1 MLVSLKW
8 LRDYVSLPAALDID
22 DLAHRLTMASAEV
35 DGIHRVGGEWDRA
48 LVVVGHVLEVAP
60 HPNADRLRL
69 ATVDFGGAA
78 PQQVVCGAPNLAQG
92 QHIAFAREGAKVIDG
107 HSGKPSV
114 LKKGVI
120 RGVESAGM
128 VLSEM
133 ELGLSQNHEG
143 IIVLPADAPVGT
155 PVVDYLGDVVLD
167 VHVWPNRADMM
178 SMTGVAREV
187 AAIVGG
193 TLSMPDAQTVTRGS
207 GSSGGAASDAVSVR
221 IDDPA
226 LCARYIATVIEG
238 VTVGPSPEWMQARLR
253 AAGMRPIN
261 NVVDV
266 TNYVILELGQPLHAF
281 DLDRVSPTGKAEIGV
296 RTAKP
301 GETLRTLDGVDRV
314 LTPDTLLVTDTNG
327 PIALA
332 GVMGGE
338 ATEVTAGTKRIL
350 LESARF
356 DPVSIRRTGTRLALR
371 SEASARFE
379 RGLSPELALAASQRA
394 TQLLVEVAGG
404 TARVGRV
411 DAYPAPYVAPEVS
424 ITRARLDTVIGFHV
438 PTSEVEAILTT
449 LGFDLVQSDGGS
461 AGGLFVARVPWWRT
475 DISIPDDLAEEVV
488 RLAGFD
494 RLPATGM
501 VGAIPAWE
509 PAPIL
514 DLRNRLSDA
523 LVAAG
528 LQEIISY
535 SLTTTE
541 VLERVIPREDLAVIR
556 PLRLKNT
563 QSADRELMRPTL
575 RHSLLETVARNLN
588 AGGEQVAIFE
598 AARAFIP
605 VRDGGHVL
613 PEEHEQVTG
622 ALAGFEVD
630 RWGRATARRLDFFDA
645 KGALEAALGAL
656 GVTTAYVS
664 HEEYGLLPGHV
675 ARLDVAGQTSGTQP
689 FGLLGEV
696 HPDTLDA
703 FGIGQPVL
711 LFEIDLARLLPHLP
725 KRRATRSLS
734 RFPAVTQDLAVVVDD
749 AVTAGALQAIIEQS
763 SLVVSASVFDVF
775 KGGRLPVGK
784 KSVALSIRF
793 QAADRT
799 LTSDDAN
806 KEQARILKR
815 LEREF
820 GAEQRT

>member
-8 LRDYVSLPAALDID
+8 LRDYVSLPADLDVD

-60 HPNADRLRL
+60 HPDADRLRL
-69 ATVDFGGAA
+69 ATVDFGGDA
-78 PQQVVCGAPNLAQG
+78 PQQVVCGAPNLAVG

-143 IIVLPADAPVGT
+143 IIVLPEDAPVGT
-155 PVVDYLGDVVLD
+155 PLVEYLGDVILD

-187 AAIVGG
+187 AAIVVGQS
-193 TLSMPDAQTVTRGS
+193 SMPDSQYAE
-207 GSSGGAASDAVSVR
+207 SGGAASDVVSVS

-253 AAGMRPIN
+253 AAGQRPIN

-266 TNYVILELGQPLHAF
+266 TNYVMFELGQPLHAF
-281 DLDRVSPTGKAEIGV
+281 DLDKVSPAGKAEVGV
-296 RTAKP
+296 RTAKS
-301 GETLRTLDGVDRV
+301 GESLRTLDGVERV
-314 LTPDTLLVTDTNG
+314 LTPDTLLITDASG

-338 ATEVTAGTKRIL
+338 ATEVTASTTRIL

-371 SEASARFE
+371 SEASGRFE
-379 RGLSPELALAASQRA
+379 RGLSAELALAASKRA

-404 TARVGRV
+404 TARSGRV
-411 DAYPAPYVAPEVS
+411 DAYPTPYVAPEVS
-424 ITRARLDTVIGFHV
+424 ITRARLDTVIGVHV
-438 PTSEVEAILTT
+438 DTREVETILTT
-449 LGFDLVQSDGGS
+449 LGFEVLASDSNSPG
-461 AGGLFVARVPWWRT
+461 FTVRVPWWRT

-494 RLPATGM
+494 RLPATAV

-514 DLRNRLSDA
+514 ALRDRLSDA

-541 VLERVIPREDLAVIR
+541 VLERVIAREDLAVIR

-563 QSADRELMRPTL
+563 QSSDRELMRPTL

-588 AGGEQVAIFE
+588 AGAEQVAIFE
-598 AARAFIP
+598 AARAFLPI
-605 VRDGGHVL
+605 RDSGRVL
-613 PEEHEQVTG
+613 PEEHEQITG
-622 ALAGFEVD
+622 ALAGSEVD
-630 RWGRATARRLDFFDA
+630 RWDRATARRLDFFDA
-645 KGALEAALGAL
+645 KGALEAALGDL
-656 GVTTAYVS
+656 GVTTAYES
-664 HEEYGLLPGHV
+664 HTEYGLLPGHV
-675 ARLDVAGQTSGTQP
+675 ARLEAGGEA
-689 FGLLGEV
+689 FGILGEV
-696 HPDTLDA
+696 HPDTLEA
-703 FGIGQPVL
+703 FGIDQPVL

-749 AVTAGALQAIIEQS
+749 AVTTGALLAIIEQS
-763 SLVVSASVFDVF
+763 ALVTSASVFDVF
-775 KGGRLPVGK
+775 KGGRLPAGK
-784 KSVALSIRF
+784 KSVALSIRY

>member
-8 LRDYVSLPAALDID
+8 LRDYVSLPADLDVD

-69 ATVDFGGAA
+69 ATVDFGGGP
-78 PQQVVCGAPNLAQG
+78 PQQVVCGAPNLAVG
-92 QHIAFAREGAKVIDG
+92 QRIAFAREGARVIDG

-143 IIVLPADAPVGT
+143 IIVLPDDAPVGT
-155 PVVDYLGDVVLD
+155 PLVDYLGDVILD

-193 TLSMPDAQTVTRGS
+193 RLSMPALEYRE
-207 GSSGGAASDAVSVR
+207 SGGAASEVVSVA
-221 IDDPA
+221 IEDPA

-266 TNYVILELGQPLHAF
+266 TNYVMLELGQPLHAF
-281 DLDRVSPTGKAEIGV
+281 DLDRVAPAGKAEVGV
-296 RTAKP
+296 RLARA
-301 GETLRTLDGVDRV
+301 GESLRTLDGVDRA
-314 LTPDTLLVTDTNG
+314 LTPDTLLITDASG

-338 ATEVTAGTKRIL
+338 ATEVAASTTRIL

-404 TARVGRV
+404 NARAGRV

-438 PTSEVEAILTT
+438 DTREVETILTT
-449 LGFDLVQSDGGS
+449 LGFEVLKNDANSDG
-461 AGGLFVARVPWWRT
+461 FTVRVPWWRT
-475 DISIPDDLAEEVV
+475 DVSIPDDLAEEVV

-494 RLPATGM
+494 RLPATAI

-514 DLRNRLSDA
+514 DLRTRLSDA

-541 VLERVIPREDLAVIR
+541 VLERVMPREDLAVIR

-563 QSADRELMRPTL
+563 QSSDRELMRPTL

-588 AGGEQVAIFE
+588 AGAEQVAIFE
-598 AARAFIP
+598 AARAFLP
-605 VRDGGHVL
+605 VRDGTRIL

-630 RWGRATARRLDFFDA
+630 RWGRATSRRLDFFDA

-656 GVTTAYVS
+656 GVATTYAS
-664 HEEYGLLPGHV
+664 HDEYGLLPGHV
-675 ARLDVAGQTSGTQP
+675 ARLEASTPTSGSGA
-689 FGLLGEV
+689 FGILGEV
-696 HPDTLDA
+696 HPDTLEA
-703 FGIGQPVL
+703 FGIDQPVL

-725 KRRATRSLS
+725 QRRATKSLS

-763 SLVVSASVFDVF
+763 SLVTSAAVFDVF
-775 KGGRLPVGK
+775 KGGRLPAGK
-784 KSVALSIRF
+784 KSVALSIRY

>member
-8 LRDYVSLPAALDID
+8 LRDYVSLPADLDVD

-69 ATVDFGGAA
+69 ATVDFGGDA
-78 PQQVVCGAPNLAQG
+78 PQQVVCGAPNLAVG

-143 IIVLPADAPVGT
+143 IIVLPSDAPVGT
-155 PVVDYLGDVVLD
+155 PLVDYLGDVILD

-193 TLSMPDAQTVTRGS
+193 TVSMPASDYRE
-207 GSSGGAASDAVSVR
+207 SGGAASEAVSVR

-266 TNYVILELGQPLHAF
+266 TNYVMLELGQPLHAF
-281 DLDRVSPTGKAEIGV
+281 DLDKVSGEVGV

-301 GETLRTLDGVDRV
+301 GETLRTLDGVDRA
-314 LTPDTLLVTDTNG
+314 LTPDTLLITDANG

-338 ATEVTAGTKRIL
+338 ATEVTASTKRIL

-371 SEASARFE
+371 SEASGRFE
-379 RGLSPELALAASQRA
+379 RGLSAELALAASKRA

-404 TARVGRV
+404 TARTGRV
-411 DAYPAPYVAPEVS
+411 DAYPTPYVAPEVS

-438 PTSEVEAILTT
+438 STREVETILTT
-449 LGFDLVQSDGGS
+449 LGFNVIQSDGGS
-461 AGGLFVARVPWWRT
+461 AGGIFVVRVPWWRT

-494 RLPATGM
+494 RLPATPI
-501 VGAIPAWE
+501 VGGIPAWE

-514 DLRNRLSDA
+514 DLRARLSDA

-541 VLERVIPREDLAVIR
+541 VLERVIPREDLALIR

-563 QSADRELMRPTL
+563 QSSDRELMRPTL

-588 AGGEQVAIFE
+588 AGAEQVAIFE

-605 VRDGGHVL
+605 VRDSGRVL

-630 RWGRATARRLDFFDA
+630 RWGRATSRRLDFFDA
-645 KGALEAALGAL
+645 KGALEAALADL
-656 GVTTAYVS
+656 GVTTTYTS

-675 ARLDVAGQTSGTQP
+675 ARLEANGEP
-689 FGLLGEV
+689 FGILGEV

-703 FGIGQPVL
+703 FGIDTPVI

-725 KRRATRSLS
+725 RRRATKSLS

-749 AVTAGALQAIIEQS
+749 TVTAGAVQAIIEQS

-775 KGGRLPVGK
+775 KGGRLPAGK
-784 KSVALSIRF
+784 KSVALSIRY

>member
-1 MLVSLKW
+1 
-8 LRDYVSLPAALDID
+8 
-22 DLAHRLTMASAEV
+22 
-35 DGIHRVGGEWDRA
+35 
-48 LVVVGHVLEVAP
+48 
-60 HPNADRLRL
+60 
-69 ATVDFGGAA
+69 
-78 PQQVVCGAPNLAQG
+78 
-92 QHIAFAREGAKVIDG
+92 
-107 HSGKPSV
+107 
-114 LKKGVI
+114 
-120 RGVESAGM
+120 M

-155 PVVDYLGDVVLD
+155 PLVDYLGDVILD

-193 TLSMPDAQTVTRGS
+193 TLTLPDATYAES
-207 GSSGGAASDAVSVR
+207 GPAASEAVSVA

-266 TNYVILELGQPLHAF
+266 TNYVMLELGQPLHAF
-281 DLDRVSPTGKAEIGV
+281 DLDRVSPTGKAEVGV
-296 RTAKP
+296 RTAKA
-301 GETLRTLDGVDRV
+301 GETLRTLDGVDRA
-314 LTPDTLLVTDTNG
+314 LTPDTLLITDASG

-338 ATEVTAGTKRIL
+338 STEVTAGTKRIL

-394 TQLLVEVAGG
+394 TQLLVELSGG
-404 TARVGRV
+404 TARPGRV

-438 PTSEVEAILTT
+438 PTREVETILTT
-449 LGFDLVQSDGGS
+449 LGFDVVQSDGGS
-461 AGGLFVARVPWWRT
+461 AGGIFVVRVPWWRT

-494 RLPATGM
+494 RLPATAIA
-501 VGAIPAWE
+501 GAIPAWE
-509 PAPIL
+509 PAPVL
-514 DLRNRLSDA
+514 DLRARLSDA

-528 LQEIISY
+528 LQEVISY
-535 SLTTTE
+535 SLTTNE
-541 VLERVIPREDLAVIR
+541 VLERVIPREDLALIR

-563 QSADRELMRPTL
+563 QSSDRELMRPTL
-575 RHSLLETVARNLN
+575 RHALLETLARNLN
-588 AGGEQVAIFE
+588 AGAEQVAIFE

-605 VRDGGHVL
+605 RRDEGRVL
-613 PEEHEQVTG
+613 PDEREQVVG
-622 ALAGFEVD
+622 AFAGFEVD

-656 GVTTAYVS
+656 GVTTTYAT
-664 HEEYGLLPGHV
+664 HEEYGMLPGHV
-675 ARLDVAGQTSGTQP
+675 ARLEAGGQP
-689 FGLLGEV
+689 FGILGEV
-696 HPDTLDA
+696 HPDTLEA
-703 FGIGQPVL
+703 FGIDQPAV
-711 LFEIDLARLLPHLP
+711 LFEIDLALLLPHLP
-725 KRRATRSLS
+725 RRRATRSLS

-749 AVTAGALQAIIEQS
+749 SVTAGALQAIIEQS
-763 SLVVSASVFDVF
+763 SMVVSASVFDVF
-775 KGGRLPVGK
+775 KGGRLPAGK
-784 KSVALSIRF
+784 KSVALSIRY
-793 QAADRT
+793 QSADRT

>member
-8 LRDYVSLPAALDID
+8 LRDYVSLPADLDIY

-48 LVVVGHVLEVAP
+48 LVVVGHVLDVQP

-69 ATVDFGGAA
+69 ATVDFGGDA
-78 PQQVVCGAPNLAQG
+78 PQQVVCGAPNLAVG

-120 RGVESAGM
+120 RGIESSGM

-155 PVVDYLGDVVLD
+155 PLVDYLGDVILD

-193 TLSMPDAQTVTRGS
+193 TLSMPDSAYRE
-207 GSSGGAASDAVSVR
+207 SGGAASEAVTVR

-238 VTVGPSPEWMQARLR
+238 VTVGPSPEWLQARLR

-266 TNYVILELGQPLHAF
+266 TNYVMLELGQPLHAF
-281 DLDRVSPTGKAEIGV
+281 DLDKVAPSSKGEVGV

-301 GETLRTLDGVDRV
+301 GETLRTLDGVERT
-314 LTPDTLLVTDTNG
+314 LTADTLLITDASG

-338 ATEVTAGTKRIL
+338 ATEVTADTKRIL

-411 DAYPAPYVAPEVS
+411 DAYPAPHVAPEVS

-449 LGFDLVQSDGGS
+449 LGFDLVRSDGDLADGGS

-588 AGGEQVAIFE
+588 AGAEQVAIFE

-630 RWGRATARRLDFFDA
+630 RWGRPTTRRLDFFDA
-645 KGALEAALGAL
+645 KGALEVALGAL

-675 ARLDVAGQTSGTQP
+675 ARLEAGGDA
-689 FGLLGEV
+689 FGILGEV

-703 FGIGQPVL
+703 FGIDAPVL

-749 AVTAGALQAIIEQS
+749 SVTAGALRAIIEQS

-775 KGGRLPVGK
+775 KGGRLPAGK
-784 KSVALSIRF
+784 KSVALSIRY

>member
-8 LRDYVSLPAALDID
+8 LRDYVSLPVDLDVD

-35 DGIHRVGGEWDRA
+35 DGIHRVGGEWDPT

-69 ATVDFGGAA
+69 ATVDFGEDA
-78 PQQVVCGAPNLAQG
+78 PQQVVCGAPNLAVG

-133 ELGLSQNHEG
+133 ELGLSQNHDG
-143 IIVLPADAPVGT
+143 IIVLPSDAPVGT
-155 PVVDYLGDVVLD
+155 PLVEYLGDVILD

-187 AAIVGG
+187 AAIVGV
-193 TLSMPDAQTVTRGS
+193 TSSMPPSEYRE
-207 GSSGGAASDAVSVR
+207 SGGAASEVVSVR
-221 IDDPA
+221 IDDTA
-226 LCARYIATVIEG
+226 LCARYIVTVIED
-238 VTVGPSPEWMQARLR
+238 VTVAPSPEWMQARLR
-253 AAGMRPIN
+253 AAGQRPIN

-266 TNYVILELGQPLHAF
+266 TNYVMLELGQPLHAF
-281 DLDRVSPTGKAEIGV
+281 DLDKVSGEVGV
-296 RTAKP
+296 RTARV
-301 GETLRTLDGVDRV
+301 GETLRTLDGVERA
-314 LTPDTLLVTDTNG
+314 LTPDTLLITDARG

-338 ATEVTAGTKRIL
+338 ATEVTASTTRIL

-371 SEASARFE
+371 SEASGRFE
-379 RGLSPELALAASQRA
+379 RGLSAELALAASKRA

-404 TARVGRV
+404 TARSGRV
-411 DAYPAPYVAPEVS
+411 DAYPTPYVAPEVS

-438 PTSEVEAILTT
+438 TTREVETILTT
-449 LGFDLVQSDGGS
+449 LGFEVVVNPR
-461 AGGLFVARVPWWRT
+461 GLEPLTFEGFTVRVPWWRT

-494 RLPATGM
+494 RLPATAM
-501 VGAIPAWE
+501 VGGIPAWE

-514 DLRNRLSDA
+514 DLRARLSDA

-535 SLTTTE
+535 SLTTTA
-541 VLERVIPREDLAVIR
+541 VLERVIAREDLEIIR

-563 QSADRELMRPTL
+563 QSSDRELMRPTL
-575 RHSLLETVARNLN
+575 RHSILETVARNLN
-588 AGGEQVAIFE
+588 AGAEQVAIFE
-598 AARAFIP
+598 AARAFLP
-605 VRDGGHVL
+605 MRESGRVL

-630 RWGRATARRLDFFDA
+630 RWGRATSRRLDFFDA

-656 GVTTAYVS
+656 GVSTTYAS
-664 HEEYGLLPGHV
+664 HDEYGMLPGHV
-675 ARLDVAGQTSGTQP
+675 ARLEAAGEA
-689 FGLLGEV
+689 FGVLGEV
-696 HPDTLDA
+696 HPDTIDA
-703 FGIGQPVL
+703 FGIDQTVL
-711 LFEIDLARLLPHLP
+711 LFEIDIAKLLPHLP
-725 KRRATRSLS
+725 QRRATRSLS
-734 RFPAVTQDLAVVVDD
+734 RFPVVTQDLAVVVDD
-749 AVTAGALQAIIEQS
+749 GVTAGALQAIIEQS

-775 KGGRLPVGK
+775 KGGRLPAGK
-784 KSVALSIRF
+784 KSVALSIRY

-799 LTSDDAN
+799 LISDDAN

>member
-8 LRDYVSLPAALDID
+8 LRDYVSLPADLDVD

-35 DGIHRVGGEWDRA
+35 DGIHRVGGEWDRT

-69 ATVDFGGAA
+69 ATVDFGGDA
-78 PQQVVCGAPNLAQG
+78 PQQVVCGAPNLAVG

-143 IIVLPADAPVGT
+143 IIVLPSDAPIGT
-155 PVVDYLGDVVLD
+155 PLVDYLGDVILD

-187 AAIVGG
+187 AAIIG
-193 TLSMPDAQTVTRGS
+193 TTSSVPDAQYPE
-207 GSSGGAASDAVSVR
+207 SGGAASEAVSVR

-266 TNYVILELGQPLHAF
+266 TNYVMLELGQPLHSF
-281 DLDRVSPTGKAEIGV
+281 DLDKVSGEVGV
-296 RTAKP
+296 RTAQP
-301 GETLRTLDGVDRV
+301 GESLRTLDGVDRT
-314 LTPDTLLVTDTNG
+314 LTPDTLLITDARG

-338 ATEVTAGTKRIL
+338 ATEVTASTKRIL

-371 SEASARFE
+371 SEASGRFE
-379 RGLSPELALAASQRA
+379 RGLSAELALAASKRA

-404 TARVGRV
+404 TARSGRV
-411 DAYPAPYVAPEVS
+411 DAYPTPYVAPEVS

-438 PTSEVEAILTT
+438 STHEVETILTT
-449 LGFDLVQSDGGS
+449 LGFDVVQSDGGS
-461 AGGLFVARVPWWRT
+461 AGGLFVVRVPWWRT
-475 DISIPDDLAEEVV
+475 DISIPDDIAEEVV

-494 RLPATGM
+494 RLPATAI
-501 VGAIPAWE
+501 VGGIPAWE

-514 DLRNRLSDA
+514 DLRARLSDA
-523 LVAAG
+523 LAAAG

-541 VLERVIPREDLAVIR
+541 VLERVIPRADLDAMR

-563 QSADRELMRPTL
+563 QSSDRELMRPTL

-588 AGGEQVAIFE
+588 AGAEQVAVFE

-605 VRDGGHVL
+605 QRSAGRVL
-613 PEEHEQVTG
+613 PEEREQITG

-630 RWGRATARRLDFFDA
+630 RWGRATTRRLDFFDA
-645 KGALEAALGAL
+645 KGALEAALANL
-656 GVTTAYVS
+656 GVATTYAS
-664 HEEYGLLPGHV
+664 HDEYGMLPGHV
-675 ARLDVAGQTSGTQP
+675 ARLEAGGEA
-689 FGLLGEV
+689 FGVLGEV

-703 FGIGQPVL
+703 FGIDQPVL
-711 LFEIDLARLLPHLP
+711 LFEIDLAQLLPHLP
-725 KRRATRSLS
+725 QRRSTRSLS

-749 AVTAGALQAIIEQS
+749 AVTAGALQATIEQS

-775 KGGRLPVGK
+775 KGGRLPAGK
-784 KSVALSIRF
+784 KSVALSIRY

-806 KEQARILKR
+806 KEQTRILKR

>member
-8 LRDYVSLPAALDID
+8 LRDYVSLPAGLDVD

-48 LVVVGHVLEVAP
+48 LVVVGHVIEVAP

-78 PQQVVCGAPNLAQG
+78 PQQVVCGAPNLAVG

-143 IIVLPADAPVGT
+143 IIVLPSDAPVGT
-155 PVVDYLGDVVLD
+155 PLVDYLGDVILD

-193 TLSMPDAQTVTRGS
+193 TISMPAS
-207 GSSGGAASDAVSVR
+207 EYAESGGAASEAVSVR

-253 AAGMRPIN
+253 AAGQRPIN

-266 TNYVILELGQPLHAF
+266 TNYVMLELGQPLHAF
-281 DLDRVSPTGKAEIGV
+281 DLDRVAGSGVQGSGGRGEVGV
-296 RTAKP
+296 RTARA
-301 GETLRTLDGVDRV
+301 GETLRTLDGVERA
-314 LTPDTLLVTDTNG
+314 LTPDTLLITDARG

-332 GVMGGE
+332 GVMGGQ
-338 ATEVTAGTKRIL
+338 ATEVTASTTRIL

-371 SEASARFE
+371 SEASGRFE
-379 RGLSPELALAASQRA
+379 RGLSAELALAASKRA

-404 TARVGRV
+404 TARAGRV
-411 DAYPAPYVAPEVS
+411 DAYPTPYVAPEVS

-438 PTSEVEAILTT
+438 ATIEVETILTT
-449 LGFDLVQSDGGS
+449 LGFDVIQSDGGS
-461 AGGLFVARVPWWRT
+461 AGGIFVVRVPWWRT

-494 RLPATGM
+494 RLPATAM
-501 VGAIPAWE
+501 VGGIPAWE

-514 DLRNRLSDA
+514 DLRDRLSDA

-541 VLERVIPREDLAVIR
+541 VLERVIPREDLAILR

-563 QSADRELMRPTL
+563 QSSDRELMRPTL

-588 AGGEQVAIFE
+588 AGAEQVAIFE

-605 VRDGGHVL
+605 VRESGRVL
-613 PEEHEQVTG
+613 PEEREQVTG

-630 RWGRATARRLDFFDA
+630 RWGRATSRRLDFFDA
-645 KGALEAALGAL
+645 KGALEAALGGL
-656 GVTTAYVS
+656 GVTTTYAS
-664 HEEYGLLPGHV
+664 HDEYGMLPGHV
-675 ARLDVAGQTSGTQP
+675 ARLEVGGEA
-689 FGLLGEV
+689 FGILGEV
-696 HPDTLDA
+696 HPDTLEA
-703 FGIGQPVL
+703 FGIDQPVL

-725 KRRATRSLS
+725 RRRATKSLS

-775 KGGRLPVGK
+775 KGGRLPAGK
-784 KSVALSIRF
+784 KSVALSIRY

>member
-8 LRDYVSLPAALDID
+8 LRDYVSLPADLDVD

-69 ATVDFGGAA
+69 ATVDFGGDA
-78 PQQVVCGAPNLAQG
+78 PQQVVCGAPNLAVG
-92 QHIAFAREGAKVIDG
+92 QYIAFAREGAKVIDG

-143 IIVLPADAPVGT
+143 IIVLPSDTPVGT
-155 PVVDYLGDVVLD
+155 PLVEYLGDVILD

-193 TLSMPDAQTVTRGS
+193 QSSMPAS
-207 GSSGGAASDAVSVR
+207 EYAESGGATSEVVSVR

-253 AAGMRPIN
+253 AAGQRPIN

-266 TNYVILELGQPLHAF
+266 TNYVMLELGQPLHSF
-281 DLDRVSPTGKAEIGV
+281 DLDRVEGEVGV

-301 GETLRTLDGVDRV
+301 GETLRTLDGVERA
-314 LTPDTLLVTDTNG
+314 LTPDTLLITDTRG

-338 ATEVTAGTKRIL
+338 ATEVTASTTRIL

-371 SEASARFE
+371 SEASGRFE
-379 RGLSPELALAASQRA
+379 RGLSAELALAASKRA

-404 TARVGRV
+404 TARSGRV
-411 DAYPAPYVAPEVS
+411 DAYPTPYIAPEVS

-438 PTSEVEAILTT
+438 TTREVETILTT
-449 LGFDLVQSDGGS
+449 LGFEVLANDASSNGFTV
-461 AGGLFVARVPWWRT
+461 RVPWWRT

-494 RLPATGM
+494 RLPATAM
-501 VGAIPAWE
+501 VGGIPAWE

-514 DLRNRLSDA
+514 DLRARLSDA

-535 SLTTTE
+535 SLTTTA
-541 VLERVIPREDLAVIR
+541 VLERVISREDLEIIR

-563 QSADRELMRPTL
+563 QSSDRELMRPTL
-575 RHSLLETVARNLN
+575 RHSILETVARNLN
-588 AGGEQVAIFE
+588 AGAEQVAIFE
-598 AARAFIP
+598 AARAFLP
-605 VRDGGHVL
+605 VRESGRVL

-630 RWGRATARRLDFFDA
+630 RWNRATSRRLDFFDA

-656 GVTTAYVS
+656 GVTTTYAS
-664 HEEYGLLPGHV
+664 HDEYGMLPGHV
-675 ARLDVAGQTSGTQP
+675 ARLEAAGQTSEVQP
-689 FGLLGEV
+689 FGILGVV

-703 FGIGQPVL
+703 FGIDQPVL

-725 KRRATRSLS
+725 RRRATKSLS

-749 AVTAGALQAIIEQS
+749 ATTAGALQAIIEQS

-775 KGGRLPVGK
+775 KGGRLPEGK
-784 KSVALSIRF
+784 KSVALSIRY

-806 KEQARILKR
+806 KEQARVLKR
-815 LEREF
+815 LEREL

>member
-8 LRDYVSLPAALDID
+8 LRDYVSLPADLDVD

-69 ATVDFGGAA
+69 ATVDFGGDA
-78 PQQVVCGAPNLAQG
+78 PQQVVCGAPNLAVG

-143 IIVLPADAPVGT
+143 IIVLPSDAPVGT
-155 PVVDYLGDVVLD
+155 PLVEYLGDVILD

-193 TLSMPDAQTVTRGS
+193 TSSMPAS
-207 GSSGGAASDAVSVR
+207 EYPESGGAASEVVSVR

-253 AAGMRPIN
+253 AAGQRPIN

-266 TNYVILELGQPLHAF
+266 TNYVMLELGQPLHAF
-281 DLDRVSPTGKAEIGV
+281 DHDRVSGEVGV

-301 GETLRTLDGVDRV
+301 GETLRTLDGVERA
-314 LTPDTLLVTDTNG
+314 LTPDTLLITDARG

-338 ATEVTAGTKRIL
+338 ATEVTGSTTRIL

-371 SEASARFE
+371 SEASGRFE
-379 RGLSPELALAASQRA
+379 RGLSAELALAASKRA

-404 TARVGRV
+404 TARSGRV
-411 DAYPAPYVAPEVS
+411 DAYPTPYVAPEVS

-438 PTSEVEAILTT
+438 TTREVETILTT
-449 LGFDLVQSDGGS
+449 LGFEVLANDASSSGFTV
-461 AGGLFVARVPWWRT
+461 RVPWWRT

-494 RLPATGM
+494 RLPATAM
-501 VGAIPAWE
+501 VGGIPAWE

-514 DLRNRLSDA
+514 DLRARLSDA

-535 SLTTTE
+535 SLTTTA
-541 VLERVIPREDLAVIR
+541 VLERVIAREDLEIIR

-563 QSADRELMRPTL
+563 QSSDRELMRPTL
-575 RHSLLETVARNLN
+575 RHSILETVARNLN
-588 AGGEQVAIFE
+588 AGAEQVAIFE

-605 VRDGGHVL
+605 VRESGRVL

-630 RWGRATARRLDFFDA
+630 RWSRATARRLDFFDA

-656 GVTTAYVS
+656 GVTTTYAS
-664 HEEYGLLPGHV
+664 HDEYGMLPGHV
-675 ARLDVAGQTSGTQP
+675 ARLEANGEP
-689 FGLLGEV
+689 FGTLGEV

-703 FGIGQPVL
+703 FGIDQPVL
-711 LFEIDLARLLPHLP
+711 LFEIELARLLPHLP
-725 KRRATRSLS
+725 RRRATKSLS

-749 AVTAGALQAIIEQS
+749 ATTAGALQAIIEQS

-775 KGGRLPVGK
+775 KGGRLPAGK
-784 KSVALSIRF
+784 KSVALSIRY

-815 LEREF
+815 FEREF

>member
-8 LRDYVSLPAALDID
+8 LRDYVSLPADLDVD

-69 ATVDFGGAA
+69 ATVDFGGDA
-78 PQQVVCGAPNLAQG
+78 PQQVVCGAPNLAVG

-143 IIVLPADAPVGT
+143 IIVLPSDAPVGT
-155 PVVDYLGDVVLD
+155 PLVEYLGDVILD

-193 TLSMPDAQTVTRGS
+193 QSSMPSSEYAE
-207 GSSGGAASDAVSVR
+207 SGGAASEVVSVS

-238 VTVGPSPEWMQARLR
+238 VTVGPSPEWMQTRLR
-253 AAGMRPIN
+253 AAGQRPIN

-266 TNYVILELGQPLHAF
+266 TNYVMLELGQPLHAF
-281 DLDRVSPTGKAEIGV
+281 DLTRVAGSGVASTGKAEVGV

-301 GETLRTLDGVDRV
+301 GETLRTLDGVERA
-314 LTPDTLLVTDTNG
+314 LTPDTLLITDANG

-338 ATEVTAGTKRIL
+338 ATEVTASTTRIL

-371 SEASARFE
+371 SEASGRFE
-379 RGLSPELALAASQRA
+379 RGLSAELSLAASKRA

-404 TARVGRV
+404 TARSGRV
-411 DAYPAPYVAPEVS
+411 DSYPTPYVAPRVS
-424 ITRARLDTVIGFHV
+424 ITRARLDTVIGVHV
-438 PTSEVEAILTT
+438 DTREVETILTT
-449 LGFDLVQSDGGS
+449 LGFEVLASDTASDG
-461 AGGLFVARVPWWRT
+461 FTVRVPWWRT

-494 RLPATGM
+494 RLPATAT

-514 DLRNRLSDA
+514 ALRDRLSDA

-541 VLERVIPREDLAVIR
+541 VLERVIAREDLAVIR

-563 QSADRELMRPTL
+563 QSSDRELMRPTL

-588 AGGEQVAIFE
+588 AGAEQVAIFE
-598 AARAFIP
+598 AARAFLP
-605 VRDGGHVL
+605 VRDSGRIL
-613 PEEHEQVTG
+613 PEEHEQITG

-645 KGALEAALGAL
+645 KGALEAALGDL
-656 GVTTAYVS
+656 GVTTTYES
-664 HEEYGLLPGHV
+664 HTEYGLLPGHV
-675 ARLDVAGQTSGTQP
+675 ARLEAKGEP
-689 FGLLGEV
+689 FGILGEV
-696 HPDTLDA
+696 HPDTLEA
-703 FGIGQPVL
+703 FGIDQPVL
-711 LFEIDLARLLPHLP
+711 LFEIELARLLPHLP
-725 KRRATRSLS
+725 QRRATKSLS

-749 AVTAGALQAIIEQS
+749 AVTTGALQAIIEQS
-763 SLVVSASVFDVF
+763 SLVTSASVFDVF
-775 KGGRLPVGK
+775 KGGRLPAGK
-784 KSVALSIRF
+784 KSVALSIRY

>member
-8 LRDYVSLPAALDID
+8 LRDYVSLPADLDVD

-69 ATVDFGGAA
+69 ATVDFGGDA
-78 PQQVVCGAPNLAQG
+78 PQQVVCGAPNLAVG
-92 QHIAFAREGAKVIDG
+92 QYIAFAREGAKVIDG

-143 IIVLPADAPVGT
+143 IIVLPSDTPVGT
-155 PVVDYLGDVVLD
+155 PLVEYLGDVILD

-193 TLSMPDAQTVTRGS
+193 QSSMPAS
-207 GSSGGAASDAVSVR
+207 EYAESGGATSEVVSVR

-253 AAGMRPIN
+253 AAGQRPIN

-266 TNYVILELGQPLHAF
+266 TNYVMLELGQPLHAF
-281 DLDRVSPTGKAEIGV
+281 DLDRVEGEVGV

-301 GETLRTLDGVDRV
+301 GETLRTLDGVERA
-314 LTPDTLLVTDTNG
+314 LTPDTLLITDTRG

-338 ATEVTAGTKRIL
+338 ATEVTASTTRIL

-371 SEASARFE
+371 SEASGRFE
-379 RGLSPELALAASQRA
+379 RGLSAELALAASKRA

-404 TARVGRV
+404 TARSGRV
-411 DAYPAPYVAPEVS
+411 DAYPTPYIAPEVS

-438 PTSEVEAILTT
+438 TTREVETILTT
-449 LGFDLVQSDGGS
+449 LGFEVLANDASSNGFTV
-461 AGGLFVARVPWWRT
+461 RVPWWRT

-494 RLPATGM
+494 RLPATAM
-501 VGAIPAWE
+501 VGGIPAWE

-514 DLRNRLSDA
+514 DLRARLSDA

-535 SLTTTE
+535 SLTTTA
-541 VLERVIPREDLAVIR
+541 VLERVISREDLEIIR

-563 QSADRELMRPTL
+563 QSSDRELMRPTL
-575 RHSLLETVARNLN
+575 RHSILETVARNLN
-588 AGGEQVAIFE
+588 AGAEQVAIFE
-598 AARAFIP
+598 AARAFLP
-605 VRDGGHVL
+605 VRESGRVL

-630 RWGRATARRLDFFDA
+630 RWNRATSRRLDFFDA

-656 GVTTAYVS
+656 GVTTTYAS
-664 HEEYGLLPGHV
+664 HDEYGMLPGHV
-675 ARLDVAGQTSGTQP
+675 ARLEAAGQTSEVQP
-689 FGLLGEV
+689 FGILGVV

-703 FGIGQPVL
+703 FGIDQPVL

-725 KRRATRSLS
+725 RRRATKSLS

-749 AVTAGALQAIIEQS
+749 ATTAGALQAIIEQS

-775 KGGRLPVGK
+775 KGGRLPEGK
-784 KSVALSIRF
+784 KSVALSIRY

-806 KEQARILKR
+806 KEQARVLKR
-815 LEREF
+815 LEREL

>member
-8 LRDYVSLPAALDID
+8 LRDYVALPADLDVD

-35 DGIHRVGGEWDRA
+35 EGIHRIGAEWDRERV
-48 LVVVGHVLEVAP
+48 LVGHVLEVAP

-78 PQQVVCGAPNLAQG
+78 PQQVVCGAPNLAVG
-92 QHIAFAREGAKVIDG
+92 QRIAFAREGAKVIDG

-133 ELGLSQNHEG
+133 ELGLSQDHEG
-143 IIVLPADAPVGT
+143 IIVLPDDAPVGT
-155 PVVDYLGDVVLD
+155 PLVDYLGDVILD

-187 AAIVGG
+187 AAIVVG
-193 TLSMPDAQTVTRGS
+193 TLSMPAS
-207 GSSGGAASDAVSVR
+207 EYPESGGAASDAVSVR

-238 VTVGPSPEWMQARLR
+238 VTVGPSPRWMQERLR

-266 TNYVILELGQPLHAF
+266 ANYVMLELGQPLHAF
-281 DLDRVSPTGKAEIGV
+281 DLDRMSGSGGVGTVGV

-301 GETLRTLDGVDRV
+301 GETLRTLDGVNRD
-314 LTPDTLLVTDTNG
+314 LTPDTLLITDDSG

-332 GVMGGE
+332 GVMGGQ
-338 ATEVTAGTKRIL
+338 ATEVLESTTRIL

-356 DPVSIRRTGTRLALR
+356 DPVSIRRTVTRLALR

-379 RGLSPELALAASQRA
+379 RGLSPELAIAASKRA
-394 TQLLVEVAGG
+394 TQLLVQVAGG
-404 TARVGRV
+404 TARTGRV
-411 DAYPAPYVAPEVS
+411 DAYPAPYLAPEVS

-438 PTSEVEAILTT
+438 PTREVETILTT
-449 LGFDLVQSDGGS
+449 LGFEVMSSDTGANDTSS
-461 AGGLFVARVPWWRT
+461 AGFTVRVPWWRT

-494 RLPATGM
+494 RLPATAI

-509 PAPIL
+509 PAPLL
-514 DLRNRLSDA
+514 DLRTRLMDA
-523 LVAAG
+523 LVAVG

-556 PLRLKNT
+556 PLRLRNT

-575 RHSLLETVARNLN
+575 RHAILETVARNLN
-588 AGGEQVAIFE
+588 AGAEQVAIFE

-605 VRDGGHVL
+605 VREGGRVL
-613 PEEHEQVTG
+613 PEEHEQITG

-630 RWGRATARRLDFFDA
+630 RWGRPTTRRLDFFDA

-656 GVTTAYVS
+656 GVTTTYVS
-664 HEEYGLLPGHV
+664 HEEYGLLPGHT
-675 ARLDVAGQTSGTQP
+675 ARLEAGGEP
-689 FGLLGEV
+689 FGVLGEV

-711 LFEIDLARLLPHLP
+711 LFEIELARLLPHLP
-725 KRRATRSLS
+725 TRRASKSLS

-763 SLVVSASVFDVF
+763 SLVTSASVFDVF
-775 KGGRLPVGK
+775 KGGRLPAGK
-784 KSVALSIRF
+784 KSVALSIRY
-793 QAADRT
+793 QASDRT